1 MAPIDR
7 RLASVAG
14 LGLSRVTRPPAT
26 SLPLLQCRW
35 ASKDSKNKLK
45 GRAKDNAKSKNYAN
59 AWNAKSVVKEKAKRL
74 TPVDFSR
81 PNLEKYG
88 FPQYSLCEAMRII
101 RAAEVGQ
108 PPTLAKY
115 ELHITLKTPRAGT
128 VIRGSIQLP
137 APAQNDWQIA
147 VICPEGSQAA
157 IEAAAGGAV
166 AVGEEAIFEAVRNE
180 QINFDRLLCHELSEG
195 KLKKANLGKI
205 LGPKGLMPSVK
216 MGTMVNNVAKA
227 MKEAGSAVEFR
238 ERDGVIHTTIGQ
250 LSNTATQLKDNIQAM
265 ISNVKKQCA
274 RITEE
279 GTHKEIHEIVLS
291 STWGPALSLSG
302 RVSDEGG
309 AVSEQHVSGPM

>member
-7 RLASVAG
+7 RLASMAG
-14 LGLSRVTRPPAT
+14 TSLSRVTRPPAT
-26 SLPLLQCRW
+26 SLPLVQCRW
-35 ASKDSKNKLK
+35 GSKDKNKLK
-45 GRAKDNAKSKNYAN
+45 GRAKDNAKAKNNHAN
-59 AWNAKSVVKEKAKRL
+59 AWNAKPAVKDKAKRL
-74 TPVDFSR
+74 TPLDFKR
-81 PNLEKYG
+81 PDLEKYG

-115 ELHITLKTPRAGT
+115 ELHITLQTPRAGA
-128 VIRGSIQLP
+128 VIKGSIQLP

-166 AVGEEAIFEAVRNE
+166 AVGEEVIFEAVRNE
-180 QINFDRLLCHELSEG
+180 QINFDRLLCHELSES
-195 KLKKANLGKI
+195 KLKKANLGRI

-227 MKEAGSAVEFR
+227 MKESASAVEFR
-238 ERDGVIHTTIGQ
+238 ERVGVIHTTVGQ
-250 LSNTATQLKDNIQAM
+250 LSNTATQLRDNIQALV
-265 ISNVKKQCA
+265 SNVKRQCA

-279 GTHKEIHEIVLS
+279 GTHKKIHEIVLS

-302 RVSDEGG
+302 RVTDEGDT
-309 AVSEQHVSGPM
+309 VSEQDVSGAM